1 MKINKICFSLFLS
14 LGYITS
20 LHAEDRIQAGNNI
33 YFDPDFLELPNKDVV
48 DLSQFENNEQLAG
61 QYYVDI
67 YVNTNLIGAKNIK
80 FDKNNNSQLL
90 PCLSLMDLKEFG
102 VKTEEYPELQG
113 SGQSCVNLF
122 AIPDVKST
130 FEFDAQRLYL
140 SIPQIALSRNP
151 RGFVDLADIDNGIT
165 ALLLNYSYNGSKNY
179 DRKKNGSDTTSH
191 YVNLRPGL
199 NIGAWRL
206 RNYTT
211 WSNNDNQSGK
221 WDTIYTYASRG
232 INKIKSQLMLG
243 DSVSPSQV
251 FDSVPFRGA
260 QLATDDDMYPESL
273 RGYAPVVRGIARSN
287 AQITIRQNGYTI
299 YQTEVAAGP
308 FEITDLYPTGGS
320 GDLHVTIKE
329 SNGSEQYQIVPFAS
343 LPVLQRE
350 GYMSYS
356 ATAGQYRSY
365 DSHVDKTHFG
375 QLTLIYGLPYGI
387 TAYGGSQLS
396 EHYQSYS
403 IGTGQNLGRF
413 GALSVDITHA
423 DSTLS
428 NGQKESG
435 QSYRFRYN
443 KNLNDIGTNIA
454 LAGYRYST
462 KGFYSLAEVF
472 DSFRDTS
479 YAPEIER
486 RRNRGE
492 ITLSQNLG
500 DTYGSI
506 SAGYIN
512 EDYWNSN
519 RKTQS
524 ATLGYNNSWQGISY
538 SLNYTYNM
546 NTNSYSHA
554 SGSQNKTENDH
565 QFAFSISVPF
575 TVFDDAFYY
584 NFNSNSSS
592 NSSSTGSMG
601 VSASQLNNRLNW
613 SMQQG
618 FTNKDSGTSGNM
630 NASYKGQYG
639 EISGGSGYSKE
650 SYNLYYG
657 ANGSLV
663 VHSGGIVLGQQLGE
677 TAAIIEVPNAGD
689 VPILN
694 QAGVVTNNQGYAL
707 VPYLSAYRKNTID
720 IDTSALPENTEI
732 ELTSQSV
739 SPSRGAIAKAS
750 FSANVGYRTI
760 MVIRFA
766 DGKPVPFGSQA
777 IFADNNQLNGMVGND
792 GELYLSGL
800 AENGHFIIQYNDK
813 QQCQVNYNLAG
824 ASNYLGLYKTTA
836 TCQ

>member
-1 MKINKICFSLFLS
+1 MKINKICFSLFLY
-14 LGYITS
+14 LGYTTS
-20 LHAEDRIQAGNNI
+20 LYAENDKI
-33 YFDPDFLELPNKDVV
+33 YFDPDFLELPNKEAV

-67 YVNTNLIGAKNIK
+67 YVNSNLIGAKNIK
-80 FDKNNNSQLL
+80 FDKINKGELL
-90 PCLSLMDLKEFG
+90 PCLSLADLKDFG
-102 VKTEEYPELQG
+102 VKTAEYPELQA
-113 SGQSCVNLF
+113 QEQNYVNLS
-122 AIPDVKST
+122 AIPDAKST
-130 FEFDAQRLYL
+130 FEFDSQRLYL

-165 ALLLNYSYNGSKNY
+165 ALMLNYSYNGSKNY
-179 DRKKNGSDTTSH
+179 DRKKNGSDTTSN

-199 NIGAWRL
+199 NIGAWRI

-211 WSNNDNQSGK
+211 WSNSDEQSGK

-232 INKIKSQLMLG
+232 INKIKSQLTLG
-243 DSVSPSQV
+243 DSVSPSSV

-365 DSHVDKTHFG
+365 DSHVDKTNFG
-375 QLTLIYGLPYGI
+375 QFTLIYGLPYGI

-396 EHYQSYS
+396 ENYQSYS
-403 IGTGQNLGRF
+403 IGSGQNLGRF
-413 GALSVDITHA
+413 GAISVDITHA
-423 DSTLS
+423 NSKLRDDL
-428 NGQKESG
+428 KESG

-462 KGFYSLAEVF
+462 KGFYSLSEVF
-472 DSFRDTS
+472 DGFRDTH
-479 YAPEIER
+479 YTPEIER

-500 DTYGSI
+500 DSYGSI
-506 SAGYIN
+506 SAGYVN
-512 EDYWNSN
+512 EDYWNSD

-538 SLNYTYNM
+538 GLNYTYNK
-546 NTNSYSHA
+546 NTNNYSYP
-554 SGSQNKTENDH
+554 SGSKKQNEDDH
-565 QFAFSISVPF
+565 QFAFSVSVPF
-575 TVFDDAFYY
+575 TVFDDTFYY

-592 NSSSTGSMG
+592 NSPSTGSMG

-618 FTNKDSGTSGNM
+618 FTTKDTGTSGNM

-639 EISGGSGYSKE
+639 EVSGGSGYSKD

-657 ANGSLV
+657 TNGSLV
-663 VHSGGIVLGQQLGE
+663 AHSGGLVLGQQLGE
-677 TAAIIEVPNAGD
+677 TAAIVEIPDAGD

-694 QAGVVTNNQGYAL
+694 QAGIVTNNQGYAL
-707 VPYLSAYRKNTID
+707 VPYISAYRKNTID
-720 IDTSALPENTEI
+720 IDTSALPNDTEM

-739 SPSRGAIAKAS
+739 SPSRGALAKAS
-750 FSANVGYRTI
+750 FAANVGYRAI
-760 MVIRFA
+760 MIINFA
-766 DGKPVPFGSQA
+766 DGKPVPFGAQA
-777 IFADNNQLNGMVGND
+777 IFKDNGQLNGLVGND

-800 AENGHFIIQYNDK
+800 AESGHFIIQYNDK
-813 QQCQVNYNLAG
+813 QQCQVNYNLADV
-824 ASNYLGLYKTTA
+824 SNYMGLYKITT

>member
-1 MKINKICFSLFLS
+1 MKINKIS
-14 LGYITS
+14 LGLLLYLGYTAS
-20 LHAEDRIQAGNNI
+20 LYAEEKTENNV
-33 YFDPDFLELPNKDVV
+33 YFDPDFLELPNKDSV

-61 QYYVDI
+61 DYYVDI
-67 YVNTNLIGAKNIK
+67 YVNTNLIGAKNLK
-80 FDKNNNSQLL
+80 FEKNSQNQLI
-90 PCLSLMDLKEFG
+90 PCLSLADIKEFG
-102 VKTEEYPELQG
+102 IKTAEYPELQTAG
-113 SGQSCVNLF
+113 SHCVNLA
-122 AIPDVKST
+122 AIPDATSN
-130 FEFDAQRLYL
+130 FEFDSQRLYL
-140 SIPQIALSRNP
+140 SIPQIALDRNP
-151 RGFVDLADIDNGIT
+151 RGYVDLANIDNGIN

-179 DRKKNGSDTTSH
+179 DRKKNGSDNTSH

-211 WSNNDNQSGK
+211 WSSNTDQSGK

-232 INKIKSQLMLG
+232 INSIKSQLTLG
-243 DSVSPSQV
+243 DSVSPSMV

-260 QLATDDDMYPESL
+260 QLATDDDMSPESL

-287 AQITIRQNGYTI
+287 AQVTIRQNGYII

-350 GYMSYS
+350 GYFSYS
-356 ATAGQYRSY
+356 VTGGEYRAY
-365 DSHVDKTHFG
+365 DSSIDKTKFG
-375 QLTLIYGLPYGI
+375 QFTLIYGLPYGI
-387 TAYGGSQLS
+387 TAYGGSQVS

-413 GALSVDITHA
+413 GALSIDVTHA
-423 DSTLS
+423 NSTLS
-428 NGQKESG
+428 NDVTEKG

-443 KNLNDIGTNIA
+443 KNINDIGTNIA

-472 DSFRDTS
+472 DGYRNTN
-479 YAPEIER
+479 YVPEIER

-500 DTYGSI
+500 DSFGSI
-506 SAGYIN
+506 SVGYIN
-512 EDYWNSN
+512 EDYWNSD

-524 ATLGYNNSWQGISY
+524 ATVGYNNSWQGISY
-538 SLNYTYNM
+538 SLNYTYNK
-546 NTNSYSHA
+546 NTNSYSYS
-554 SGSQNKTENDH
+554 SGSRTKSEDNH
-565 QFAFSISVPF
+565 QLAFSVSVPF
-575 TVFDDAFYY
+575 SVFDNTFYY

-592 NSSSTGSMG
+592 NGPSTGSIG
-601 VSASQLNNRLNW
+601 LSASQLNNRLNW

-618 FTNKDSGTSGNM
+618 FTTREQGTSGNM

-639 EISGGSGYSKE
+639 EVSGGTGYSKDN
-650 SYNLYYG
+650 YNLYYG
-657 ANGSLV
+657 VNGSLV
-663 VHSGGIVLGQQLGE
+663 AHSGGLVLGQQLGE
-677 TAAIIEVPNAGD
+677 TAAIVEIPDAGD

-707 VPYLSAYRKNTID
+707 VPYVTAYRKNVID
-720 IDTSALPENTEI
+720 IDTSGLPENTEM

-739 SPSRGAIAKAS
+739 APSRGALVKAN
-750 FSANVGYRTI
+750 FAANVGYRAI
-760 MVIRFA
+760 MILSFA
-766 DGKPVPFGSQA
+766 DGKPVPFGAQA
-777 IFADNNQLNGMVGND
+777 IFKDNPQLNNIVGND
-792 GELYLSGL
+792 GEIYLSGL
-800 AENGHFIIQYNDK
+800 AENGSFIIQYNDK

-824 ASNYLGLYKTTA
+824 ISNYMGLYKTA
-836 TCQ
+836 AVCR